1 MKKPCVYIISNQLH
15 TTLYTGVTSDIVQRM
30 HHHRNH
36 SFGGFSA
43 RYNLTQLVHFE
54 EFGTMEQA
62 IAREKQIKSWSRK
75 KKDDLISTHNHMWV
89 DLFQQE

>member
-1 MKKPCVYIISNQLH
+1 MEKPCIYIISNTLR
-15 TTLYTGVTSDIVQRM
+15 TTLYTGVTSNLTQRM
-30 HHHRNH
+30 LQHRNH

-54 EFGTMEQA
+54 ELGTMSQA

-75 KKDDLISTHNHMWV
+75 RKEELISTHNPMWK
-89 DLFQQE
+89 DLFQEE

>member
-1 MKKPCVYIISNQLH
+1 
-15 TTLYTGVTSDIVQRM
+15 M
-30 HHHRNH
+30 HQHRNH

-75 KKDDLISTHNHMWV
+75 RKVDLISTHNPMWV
-89 DLFQQE
+89 DLLQQE